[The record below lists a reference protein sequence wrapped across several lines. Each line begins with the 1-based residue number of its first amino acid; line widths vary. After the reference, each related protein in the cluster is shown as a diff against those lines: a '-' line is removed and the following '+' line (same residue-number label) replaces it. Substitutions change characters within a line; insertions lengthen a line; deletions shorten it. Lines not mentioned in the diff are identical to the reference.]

1 LSEIRIKQVRP
12 LPEALPED
20 ERVLWQ
26 RSPEWRP
33 YSRRVFQV
41 DKIALYF
48 LIVVCWVGIAAYI
61 DNGGWQALFRS
72 LVWSIPP
79 AVGVIGLLALVA
91 WLYARTTVYTITN
104 KRVIIQSGLAVPSAV
119 NLPFTKVQSADMKTF
134 TDKTGDIELSMSGP
148 RLLYTMLWPNVRLLR
163 LKRPTPVMRGLR
175 QPEAVAEI
183 LGQALAD
190 DQQPAASPERT
201 TADPNDSDQLRP
213 EMQRAT
219 TS

>member
-1 LSEIRIKQVRP
+1 MSDIRIRQLRP

-33 YSRRVFQV
+33 YSRRIFQV

-48 LIVVCWVGIAAYI
+48 FIVVCWVAIAAYI

-72 LVWSIPP
+72 LAWSIPP

-91 WLYARTTVYTITN
+91 WLYARTTVYTITT

-134 TDKTGDIELSMSGP
+134 TDTTGDIELSMSGP
-148 RLLYTMLWPNVRLLR
+148 RLLYSMLWPNARLFR
-163 LKRPTPVMRGLR
+163 LKRPVPVMRAIP

-183 LGQALAD
+183 LGQALD
-190 DQQPAASPERT
+190 SDQQPAAEIEQSN
-201 TADPNDSDQLRP
+201 ADSQESEQLRP

-219 TS
+219 GS